1 MALPSTPP
9 VPETA
14 APPSSPVLGP
24 ADSGINLQTAVA
36 ATSIP
41 LSEASSLAYN
51 EAIGLLD
58 PIAPYQTAARSESNL
73 APTRE
78 MNQLP
83 AERPLSDHFM
93 ISSCSD
99 RAYVPT
105 PFNTPR
111 TASGRESHPHLARD
125 SSPRGEEK
133 STIRRGAPR
142 IFSGDLGEKE
152 RVHLRGGGPKKR
164 RGAAA
169 GNARKK
175 PKPDKYAD
183 VDHLLSD
190 FKSPIFQEDTNIKAV
205 LTHPLTRHT
214 MAEQGEPYPF
224 DEMTGDE
231 IATTAADFKLDGSYG
246 RFDPGWIEQAI
257 KASQTRA
264 SGGYDAYLDSQFAE
278 NWAEDEEQISDE
290 ENKDL
295 NDNGDDGGSGSRETK
310 PEKQDEKN

>member
-1 MALPSTPP
+1 MALPSAPP

-24 ADSGINLQTAVA
+24 ANSGINAQTAVA

-41 LSEASSLAYN
+41 VSKASSSAYN

-58 PIAPYQTAARSESNL
+58 PIAPYQTAARSERSL
-73 APTRE
+73 APTSE

-83 AERPLSDHFM
+83 AGRPLSDHFM

-111 TASGRESHPHLARD
+111 TASGRESHPHLAQD
-125 SSPRGEEK
+125 SSLRGEEK
-133 STIRRGAPR
+133 STIRRVAPR
-142 IFSGDLGEKE
+142 ILSVDLGEKKK
-152 RVHLRGGGPKKR
+152 VHLRGGGPKKR

-190 FKSPIFQEDTNIKAV
+190 FKSPIFQEDANIKAV
-205 LTHPLTRHT
+205 LTHPLTRHMT
-214 MAEQGEPYPF
+214 TEQGEPCPF

-246 RFDPGWIEQAI
+246 RFDPDWIEQAI

-278 NWAEDEEQISDE
+278 NWAEDEEQISDDE
-290 ENKDL
+290 VNEL
-295 NDNGDDGGSGSRETK
+295 NNNGDDGGNGETK
-310 PEKQDEKN
+310 SEKEDEKN

>member
-1 MALPSTPP
+1 MALPSAPP

-24 ADSGINLQTAVA
+24 ADSGINPQTGVA

-41 LSEASSLAYN
+41 VSEASSLAYN
-51 EAIGLLD
+51 EAIGVLD
-58 PIAPYQTAARSESNL
+58 PIAPYQTAARSERNL

-83 AERPLSDHFM
+83 AERPLSAHFM

-111 TASGRESHPHLARD
+111 TASGRDSHPHLAQD

-133 STIRRGAPR
+133 PTIRRVAPR
-142 IFSGDLGEKE
+142 LLSDDLGEKE
-152 RVHLRGGGPKKR
+152 KVYLRGGGPKKR
-164 RGAAA
+164 RGGTA

-183 VDHLLSD
+183 VDHLISD
-190 FKSPIFQEDTNIKAV
+190 FKSPIFQEDANIKAV
-205 LTHPLTRHT
+205 LTHPLTKQT

-231 IATTAADFKLDGSYG
+231 IATTAADFKSDGSYG
-246 RFDPGWIEQAI
+246 RFDPDWIEQAI
-257 KASQTRA
+257 EASQIRA

-278 NWAEDEEQISDE
+278 NWAEDEEAISDE
-290 ENKDL
+290 EMKDL
-295 NDNGDDGGSGSRETK
+295 NKNGDDSGSGETK
-310 PEKQDEKN
+310 PDKEDKKN

>member
-1 MALPSTPP
+1 MALPSAPP

-24 ADSGINLQTAVA
+24 ADSGINPQTAVA
-36 ATSIP
+36 ATSVP
-41 LSEASSLAYN
+41 VSEASSLAYN
-51 EAIGLLD
+51 EAIGVLD

-83 AERPLSDHFM
+83 VERPLSAHFM

-111 TASGRESHPHLARD
+111 TASRRDSHPHLAHD
-125 SSPRGEEK
+125 HSPRGEEK
-133 STIRRGAPR
+133 PAIRRVAPR
-142 IFSGDLGEKE
+142 VFSGDLGEKDK
-152 RVHLRGGGPKKR
+152 VYLRGGGPKKR
-164 RGAAA
+164 RGGAA

-175 PKPDKYAD
+175 SKPDKYAD

-190 FKSPIFQEDTNIKAV
+190 FKSPIFQEDANVKAV
-205 LTHPLTRHT
+205 LTHPLTKHM

-224 DEMTGDE
+224 DEMPGDE
-231 IATTAADFKLDGSYG
+231 IATTAADFKSDGSYG
-246 RFDPGWIEQAI
+246 RLDPDWIDQAV
-257 KASQTRA
+257 KASQIRA
-264 SGGYDAYLDSQFAE
+264 SGGYDAYLDGQFAE

-290 ENKDL
+290 EMKDL
-295 NDNGDDGGSGSRETK
+295 NNNGDDDGNGEKK
-310 PEKQDEKN
+310 PEKGDEKK

>member
-1 MALPSTPP
+1 
-9 VPETA
+9 
-14 APPSSPVLGP
+14 
-24 ADSGINLQTAVA
+24 
-36 ATSIP
+36 
-41 LSEASSLAYN
+41 
-51 EAIGLLD
+51 
-58 PIAPYQTAARSESNL
+58 
-73 APTRE
+73 

-83 AERPLSDHFM
+83 AGRLLSDHFM

-111 TASGRESHPHLARD
+111 TVSGRESHPHLAQG
-125 SSPRGEEK
+125 SSLRGEEK
-133 STIRRGAPR
+133 TTIRRVAPR
-142 IFSGDLGEKE
+142 ILSGDLGEKK

-190 FKSPIFQEDTNIKAV
+190 FKSPIFQEDANIKVTNDFRLFLPHLTDFYQAV
-205 LTHPLTRHT
+205 LTHPLTRHMT
-214 MAEQGEPYPF
+214 TEQGEPYPF

-246 RFDPGWIEQAI
+246 RYDPDWIDKAI

-278 NWAEDEEQISDE
+278 NWAEDEQQISDDE
-290 ENKDL
+290 VNEL
-295 NDNGDDGGSGSRETK
+295 NNNGDDGGKGETK
-310 PEKQDEKN
+310 FEKEDEQN

>member
-1 MALPSTPP
+1 MVLPSAPP
-9 VPETA
+9 IPETV

-24 ADSGINLQTAVA
+24 ANSGINPQTAVA

-41 LSEASSLAYN
+41 VSEASSSAYN
-51 EAIGLLD
+51 EAIGSSD
-58 PIAPYQTAARSESNL
+58 PIAPYQMAARFERNL

-83 AERPLSDHFM
+83 AERPLSAHFM
-93 ISSCSD
+93 ISSCSE

-111 TASGRESHPHLARD
+111 TASGRESHPHLAQD

-133 STIRRGAPR
+133 PAIGRVAPR
-142 IFSGDLGEKE
+142 LLSDDLGEKE
-152 RVHLRGGGPKKR
+152 KVYLRGGGPKKR
-164 RGAAA
+164 RGGAA

-190 FKSPIFQEDTNIKAV
+190 FKSPIFQEDANIKAV
-205 LTHPLTRHT
+205 LTHPLTKHM
-214 MAEQGEPYPF
+214 MAEPGEPYPF

-231 IATTAADFKLDGSYG
+231 IATTAADFKSDGSYG
-246 RFDPGWIEQAI
+246 RFDPDWIEQAI
-257 KASQTRA
+257 KASQIRA

-290 ENKDL
+290 ETKDL
-295 NDNGDDGGSGSRETK
+295 NDDGDDSGNGEKK
-310 PEKQDEKN
+310 PEKEDEKN